1 MRLISVMLHVIML
14 SVVMLSVVVLSVAM
28 LSVVM
33 LSFATM
39 SVFWSNLPENLLR
52 LTGKVMLM
60 K

>member
-1 MRLISVMLHVIML
+1 ML
-14 SVVMLSVVVLSVAM
+14 SDVMLSDVMLSVAM

-52 LTGKVMLM
+52 LTGMVMLM